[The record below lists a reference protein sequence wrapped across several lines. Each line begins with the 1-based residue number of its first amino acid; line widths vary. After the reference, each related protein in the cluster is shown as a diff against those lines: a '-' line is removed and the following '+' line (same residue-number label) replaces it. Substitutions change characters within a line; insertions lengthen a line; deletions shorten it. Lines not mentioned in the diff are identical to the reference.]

1 MDPLLERLDRYLDA
15 APRAAVRTE
24 EIGPFTLFVN
34 EGRGWRYYARPRV
47 GERNVLP
54 RDVEAVLARQR
65 ELGQPRTLEWIVD
78 LSPEV
83 GEAARLLGL
92 DVAEHPLLVLE
103 DGVEPPPLV
112 EGVAVRA
119 VEDLEGLRL
128 ATAVAMVGFHAPG
141 TDIGVD
147 GPSAVAEAAAR
158 IDEDTL
164 VFQLERARSGSTV
177 TVLATLEGEPAA
189 SGSHNPVGDTT
200 ELVGIATVPAL
211 RRRGLGAAVTAAL
224 VADARARGLDPVFL
238 SAGDDDVARVYER
251 VGFRRVG
258 RAGAATLEAGP

>member
-1 MDPLLERLDRYLDA
+1 VDPLLELLDRYLDA

-65 ELGQPRTLEWIVD
+65 ELEQPRALEWVVD
-78 LSPEV
+78 LTPEV
-83 GEAARLLGL
+83 GEAARTLGMH
-92 DVAEHPLLVLE
+92 VVEHPLLVLE
-103 DGVEPPPLV
+103 DEIELPPLAD
-112 EGVAVRA
+112 GAAVRV
-119 VEDLEGLRL
+119 VEDLDGLRL
-128 ATAVAMVGFHAPG
+128 ATAVAMVGFGAPG
-141 TDIGVD
+141 TDVGSD
-147 GPSAVAEAAAR
+147 GPSGVAEAAAG

-164 VFQLERARSGSTV
+164 AFQLERARSGSTV
-177 TVLATLEGEPAA
+177 TVLATLDGEPAA
-189 SGSHNPVGDTT
+189 SGSHNPVGDST

-224 VADARARGLDPVFL
+224 VADARARGLDTVFL

-258 RAGAATLEAGP
+258 RAGAATLEDGP